1 MQGRDLCFSDGSG
14 RRIDFILAWN
24 EKTLK
29 GNERQCKMSFEKNL
43 ETCAREVEGQE
54 LGLVLEYTEV
64 GLNSSLL
71 LTGRTEF
78 YYRYLILN

>member
-1 MQGRDLCFSDGSG
+1 
-14 RRIDFILAWN
+14 
-24 EKTLK
+24 
-29 GNERQCKMSFEKNL
+29 MSFEKNL